1 MIYQFRSK
9 AGPDVIMMAD
19 LTKRIFDILGRS
31 LEPRGIL
38 TVEKLPALITA
49 LETAIL
55 QDLEDRS
62 KAKSETEAG
71 VDKPKLAD
79 RLGQRAYPFL
89 ELMKQAK
96 ALQARLDA
104 TEMVHCAKFSFN
116 PIHGKI
122 YFLYYDERNQ
132 TNVLIQNGPKNW
144 SCGIPDGWI
153 YSMAVK
159 KLGDSTWAVVEE
171 DEL

>member
-19 LTKRIFDILGRS
+19 LTKRIFDILGRP

-38 TVEKLPALITA
+38 TQEQLPALITA

-55 QDLEDRS
+55 QDLEERS
-62 KAKSETEAG
+62 KAKSDADEATE
-71 VDKPKLAD
+71 KPKLAD

-96 ALQARLDA
+96 A
-104 TEMVHCAKFSFN
+104 
-116 PIHGKI
+116 
-122 YFLYYDERNQ
+122 
-132 TNVLIQNGPKNW
+132 KNEPVMW
-144 SCGIPDGWI
+144 G
-153 YSMAVK
+153 V
-159 KLGDSTWAVVEE
+159 
-171 DEL
+171 

>member
-1 MIYQFRSK
+1 
-9 AGPDVIMMAD
+9 
-19 LTKRIFDILGRS
+19 

-89 ELMKQAK
+89 ELMKQA
-96 ALQARLDA
+96 QA
-104 TEMVHCAKFSFN
+104 K
-116 PIHGKI
+116 
-122 YFLYYDERNQ
+122 DEP
-132 TNVLIQNGPKNW
+132 VMWG
-144 SCGIPDGWI
+144 
-153 YSMAVK
+153 V
-159 KLGDSTWAVVEE
+159 
-171 DEL
+171 